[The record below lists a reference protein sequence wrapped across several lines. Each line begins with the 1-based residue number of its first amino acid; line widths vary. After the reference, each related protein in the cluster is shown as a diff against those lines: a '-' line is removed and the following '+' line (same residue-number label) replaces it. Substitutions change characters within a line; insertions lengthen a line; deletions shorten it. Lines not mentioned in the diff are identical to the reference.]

1 MTDRIKHKF
10 NLNDW
15 LSEHLKFPDVK
26 DNVLRSINEF
36 SEKLLKNAQNRVGDK
51 LLPVLN
57 GFAGHLLH
65 ESNDLRAIKMSFR
78 HENHDISVSEMQ
90 SIYNFSKHKGKICIL
105 IHGLFG
111 DELMWKKTANQSKF
125 KIGDLLEKY
134 DEYTVLYL
142 RYNTGLH
149 ISENGRAL
157 SNLLEI
163 FTEKFK
169 GQISDINLIGHSMGG
184 LLIRSAGYYADIQ
197 RQEWSQFVKKI
208 FLIGV
213 PNQGSYLAQTA
224 EFMNELFKKVDV
236 SKDEVISKFLD
247 IRSNGIKDLAYAY
260 LTDDDWLNSDK
271 NKPEKVRVRPLS
283 GVKYYLIAG
292 ILGKNKIFSTYFG
305 DGLVGSESAVTNE
318 LNTTFFTDIKRKVF
332 ENEDH
337 ISLLSSRV
345 VADYIIE
352 NLK

>member
-1 MTDRIKHKF
+1 MTDIKHKF

-15 LSEHLKFPDVK
+15 LSEHLNFPNVK
-26 DNVLRSINEF
+26 DNVLKSIHEF
-36 SEKLLKNAQNRVGDK
+36 SENLLKNSQNRVGDR

-65 ESNDLRAIKMSFR
+65 ESNDPRAIKMSFR
-78 HENHDISVSEMQ
+78 YKNRDVSVSEMQ
-90 SIYNFSKHKGKICIL
+90 TIYNFSAYKGKICIL

-111 DELMWKKTANQSKF
+111 DEWMWKKTTNQLKF
-125 KIGDLLEKY
+125 KIGDLLEKQ
-134 DEYTVLYL
+134 DEYTVLYI

-157 SNLLEI
+157 SDLLEK
-163 FTEKFK
+163 FTGKFK
-169 GQISDINLIGHSMGG
+169 EQISDIYLIGHSMGG

-197 RQEWSQFVKKI
+197 RQEWTQFVKKI

-224 EFMNELFKKVDV
+224 EFINELFKKADV
-236 SKDEVISKFLD
+236 SKDEVISRFLD
-247 IRSNGIKDLAYAY
+247 IRSNGIKDLAHAY
-260 LTDDDWLNSDK
+260 LTDEDWLNSDN
-271 NKPEKVRVRPLS
+271 NKAEKVRVRPLS

-292 ILGKNKIFSTYFG
+292 TLGKNKIFSTYFG
-305 DGLVGSESAVTNE
+305 DGLVGSESAVTDE
-318 LNTTFFTDIKRKVF
+318 LSTSVFTDVKRKVF
-332 ENEDH
+332 ENKDH
-337 ISLLSSRV
+337 ISLLSSKL